1 MKGDLSMKRFAR
13 TLLTFIM
20 VITLSVSFALPA
32 NAATQAKFNSGKYC
46 EVRISQSLINKKG
59 KQYASVKL
67 KTHSQFPSSW
77 NSGGKVTVTMRDQYG
92 RYIWSGQVKGG
103 TTLKLG
109 DDHSVYRIY
118 VNVYNE
124 PVHGSIWKRT
134 IANANNFDN
143 LGKCVSWSFSNSK
156 NCTIR

>member
-1 MKGDLSMKRFAR
+1 MKRIVK
-13 TLLTFIM
+13 TLVLTILVLIISSSF
-20 VITLSVSFALPA
+20 VLPVS
-32 NAATQAKFNSGKYC
+32 AATRAEFDSGKYC
-46 EVRISQSLINKKG
+46 EVKISQSLINKKG
-59 KQYASVKL
+59 KQYAKVKL
-67 KTHSQFPSSW
+67 KTHASFPSSW

-118 VNVYNE
+118 VSVYKE
-124 PVHGSIWKRT
+124 PVTGSWWKRS
-134 IANANNFDN
+134 IASANNFDN
-143 LGKCVSWSFSNSK
+143 LGKCVSWSFSNNK